1 MQDSTTFVGLDA
13 HKAEHHVAMVSSAG
27 QWVEEW
33 KVPNTARDVK
43 RMVRRVLRQGPG
55 EVLFSYEAGVCG
67 FALQRQIEA
76 AGARCQVVAPSL
88 VPVRPGQR
96 VRTDRRDARRLA
108 EMSRAGL
115 LTEVHP
121 PTEAEESARDLVR
134 CRHAAMVDLGRVRH
148 QLSKFLLRHGLI
160 YHEGRQWTQ
169 KHLRWVRGLRL
180 GDAVRQEVFEDYLA
194 ELCRRGD
201 RRGRLDA
208 AVERLADQAPY
219 RVAVGWL
226 RCFRGIDTLAGMTIL
241 TELHG
246 FQRFGSP
253 RQLMSYLGLTPSE
266 DSSGLTRRQGGITKA
281 GNGRVRRVLLE
292 ISWHQAKPPV
302 ISKALRQRR
311 ADQPGWAIALAD
323 EALVRLHRRYWR
335 LVQHGKLPTKAATA
349 VAREM
354 AGFIWAML
362 CLRDQAPWP
371 RGGPARPSRTHG
383 GPALGVGQGP
393 GGIRTERSHTVRRR
407 RRARQESAAAAL
419 SDRKDR

>member
-1 MQDSTTFVGLDA
+1 MQEYTTFVGLDA
-13 HKAEHHVAMVSSAG
+13 HKDAHHVAMLSATDESV
-27 QWVEEW
+27 QEW
-33 KVPNTARDVK
+33 KVPNTARDVG
-43 RMVRRVLRQGPG
+43 RMVRRVLGRAPG
-55 EVLFSYEAGVCG
+55 DVLFSYEAGVCG

-76 AGARCQVVAPSL
+76 SGARCQVIAPSR
-88 VPVRPGQR
+88 VPVRPGQG
-96 VRTDRRDARRLA
+96 VGTDRRDARRLA

-134 CRHAAMVDLGRVRH
+134 CRQGAMVDLGRIRH
-148 QLSKFLLRHGLI
+148 RLSKFLLRHGLV

-169 KHLRWVRGLRL
+169 KHLRWVRTLRL

-194 ELCRRGD
+194 ELCRRVD
-201 RRGRLDA
+201 RLGRLDA
-208 AVERLADQAPY
+208 AVEDLAGQSPY

-226 RCFRGIDTLAGMTIL
+226 RCFRGIDTLAAMTIL

-246 FQRFGSP
+246 FERFVSA

-281 GNGRVRRVLLE
+281 GNGHVRRILMQV
-292 ISWHQAKPPV
+292 SWHQAKPPV
-302 ISKALRQRR
+302 ISQALRQRR

-335 LVQHGKLPTKAATA
+335 LVNHGKLPTQAATA
-349 VAREM
+349 VAREL

-362 CLRDQAPWP
+362 YLRDQAPLP
-371 RGGPARPSRTHG
+371 
-383 GPALGVGQGP
+383 GVGQDP
-393 GGIRTERSHTVRRR
+393 AAIRTQRSNKVRRR
-407 RRARQESAAAAL
+407 GRARQESAAAAL
-419 SDRKDR
+419 SDRKER